1 MLSGPVIGD
10 ASEAIIAASPDFRGA
25 WERFKASDRFG
36 PDEPYNHL
44 GELAQHLVDAM
55 KLGKVDGF
63 APVFAE
69 VENQLVKASPEAR
82 DLIIVGFLED
92 LQNISENQG
101 VPKTAWTPWLGP
113 KTAEAW
119 KVLDDMWQG
128 RLSPDDFNSFVSG
141 KGE

>member
-1 MLSGPVIGD
+1 MTGG
-10 ASEAIIAASPDFRGA
+10 ASEAIIAASPDFREP
-25 WERFKASDRFG
+25 WRRFKESDRFG

-44 GELAQHLVDAM
+44 GELANHLVDAM
-55 KLGKVDGF
+55 KAGKVDGF

-69 VENQLVKASPEAR
+69 VERQLKIASPEVR

-92 LQNISENQG
+92 LQNISLNREL
-101 VPKTAWTPWLGP
+101 PMTAWTPWLGE

-128 RLSPDDFNSFVSG
+128 RLSPADFNSYVSG
-141 KGE
+141 KKP